1 MASDLFNQMNQ
12 GGGFNPNQFMQSLN
26 ELKQKGGDPNQIIQQ
41 MLNSGK
47 ITQAQLNT
55 AVGRAQQIMRMLP
68 LGGRQR

>member
-1 MASDLFNQMNQ
+1 MNI
-12 GGGFNPNQFMQSLN
+12 NPMQFMQQLN
-26 ELKQKGGDPNQIIQQ
+26 QLKSRGGDPNQMIQQ

-55 AVGRAQQIMRMLP
+55 AVNRAQQIMRMLP